1 MIGTMLNIVTILA
14 GGFTGLVFGAKIPNR
29 VRQTIIYSIGL
40 FTLALGVSMFL
51 ESRNPIVVLSA
62 LLLGGLLGEWLDIEK
77 GLESLGSRLQPK
89 FRGDNDEQGGQ
100 ARFIRGFLT
109 ASLLFEVGP
118 LTILGSIQDGLTGDF
133 RLLATKSVLDGFAA
147 MALASSM
154 GIGVLFSI
162 VVVFIYQGGISLL
175 AFQVQALMSETMIAE
190 MTAVGGVLLLGL
202 SVSSLLEIKKIR
214 TGNLLPAL
222 AVAPLISWM
231 IDRFQ

>member
-1 MIGTMLNIVTILA
+1 MIGTMLNIVTVLV
-14 GGFTGLVFGAKIPNR
+14 GGITGLIFGAKIPNR
-29 VRQTIIYSIGL
+29 VRQTIIHGIGL
-40 FTLALGVSMFL
+40 FTLALGVSMFF
-51 ESRNPIVVLSA
+51 ESENPLVVLIA

-77 GLESLGSRLQPK
+77 GLQSFGSRLQ
-89 FRGDNDEQGGQ
+89 RRSQGDDDEQEAQ

-118 LTILGSIQDGLTGDF
+118 LAILGSIQDGLTGDF

-175 AFQVQALMSETMIAE
+175 ASQVQSVMSETMIAE

-222 AVAPLISWM
+222 AVAPLISWL
-231 IDRFQ
+231 IGRFQ

>member
-1 MIGTMLNIVTILA
+1 MIGTMLNIVTVLV
-14 GGFTGLVFGAKIPNR
+14 GGITGLIFGQKIPNR
-29 VRQTIIYSIGL
+29 VRHTIIHGIGL

-51 ESRNPIVVLSA
+51 ESGNPLIVLIA
-62 LLLGGLLGEWLDIEK
+62 LLLGGLLGEWIDIEK
-77 GLESLGSRLQPK
+77 GLESFGSLLQRK
-89 FRGDNDEQGGQ
+89 YQGDNDEQEGQ
-100 ARFIRGFLT
+100 ARFMRGFLT

-147 MALASSM
+147 VALASSM

-175 AFQVQALMSETMIAE
+175 ASRVQSVMSETMIAE

-222 AVAPLISWM
+222 AVAPLISWL
-231 IDRFQ
+231 IGRFQ

>member
-1 MIGTMLNIVTILA
+1 M
-14 GGFTGLVFGAKIPNR
+14 
-29 VRQTIIYSIGL
+29 
-40 FTLALGVSMFL
+40 
-51 ESRNPIVVLSA
+51 
-62 LLLGGLLGEWLDIEK
+62 
-77 GLESLGSRLQPK
+77 
-89 FRGDNDEQGGQ
+89 
-100 ARFIRGFLT
+100 
-109 ASLLFEVGP
+109 
-118 LTILGSIQDGLTGDF
+118 
-133 RLLATKSVLDGFAA
+133 LDGFAA